1 MKLPR
6 SILAGIAAP
15 ALPIAG
21 LGLPIVV
28 YLPPF
33 FANSVGIPLATV
45 GLIFMLAR
53 FWDVFTDVIFGIVAD
68 RTRPPLGRRKFW
80 ILLSAPI
87 LMLSV
92 WLIFNPPAG
101 AGALYLSIWL
111 GVLYVGWTMATIS
124 VISWSAELSS
134 DYDERTRVQA
144 WYMGSLM
151 IGLIVVL
158 IIPAIIEQA
167 GGGDAQAKMRGI
179 ALFIVILLPLCFGF
193 AIWKVPEVP
202 VREDTSEDWG
212 KAFRAM
218 WRSPPLLLILACDLV
233 VGLASGI
240 AGSLYLFVAQ
250 DALGLGRTAS
260 LLLLFYFFTG
270 CLAVPLWAWMA
281 RRLEKHRALAGASV
295 YAGLT
300 ALLFLIVPAGD
311 TVLMLAVTVLN
322 GVTYASAR
330 FLLKAMMADVTDL
343 DRLESGR
350 MQSGV
355 YFAMLTMTE
364 KIGLALAVGITY
376 PILAAIGFEAG
387 GNNTAAAIEGL
398 VLLFALA
405 PAILHLLAAV
415 VLWRFPL
422 GRARQYEL
430 RARLANRFTQV

>member
-6 SILAGIAAP
+6 LTLAGIAAP

-33 FANSVGIPLATV
+33 FANTIGISLTTVGI
-45 GLIFMLAR
+45 IFMLAR
-53 FWDVFTDVIFGIVAD
+53 FWDVFTDVIFGVVAD

-80 ILLSAPI
+80 IAVSAPI
-87 LMLSV
+87 LMVSV
-92 WLIFNPPAG
+92 WLIFNPPDG
-101 AGALYLSIWL
+101 VGPLYLSLWL

-124 VISWSAELSS
+124 VISWSAELSN

-144 WYMGSLM
+144 WYMGFLM

-158 IIPAIIEQA
+158 IIPAVIEQLA
-167 GGGDAQAKMRGI
+167 GGDARAKMRGI

-193 AIWKVPEVP
+193 ALWKVPEKP

-212 KAFRAM
+212 KALRNM
-218 WRSPPLLLILACDLV
+218 WRSKPLLLILLCDLV
-233 VGLASGI
+233 IGLASGI

-250 DALGLGRTAS
+250 DALGLGKTAS

-270 CLAVPLWAWMA
+270 CLAVPLWAWA
-281 RRLEKHRALAGASV
+281 AKRLEKHRALAGASV

-300 ALLFLIVPAGD
+300 ALLFLAVPGGA
-311 TVLMLAVTVLN
+311 TIFMLAVTVLN
-322 GVTYASAR
+322 GITYASAR
-330 FLLKAMMADVTDL
+330 FLLKAMMADVTDV

-355 YFAMLTMTE
+355 YFALLTMTE
-364 KIGLALAVGITY
+364 KIGLALAVGIAY

-387 GNNTAAAIEGL
+387 AANSESAKQGL
-398 VLLFALA
+398 VMLFALS
-405 PAILHLLAAV
+405 PAILHMLAAV
-415 VLWRFPL
+415 ALWRFPL
-422 GRARQYEL
+422 GRAHQREL
-430 RARLANRFTQV
+430 RQKLATRFGD

>member
-6 SILAGIAAP
+6 IVLAGISAP

-33 FANSVGIPLATV
+33 FADTVGIGLGTV
-45 GLIFMLAR
+45 GLVFMLAR
-53 FWDVFTDVIFGIVAD
+53 FWDVFTDPFFGIIAD
-68 RTRPPLGRRKFW
+68 RSRPPLGRRRFW
-80 ILLSAPI
+80 LIVSVPI

-92 WLIFNPPAG
+92 WQLFNPPEG
-101 AGALYLSIWL
+101 ASGFYLAAWL
-111 GVLYVGWTMATIS
+111 AAMYVGWTMATIS
-124 VISWSAELSS
+124 VISWSAELSN

-144 WYMGSLM
+144 WYMGFLM

-158 IIPAIIEQA
+158 MIPAAIEGL
-167 GGGDAQAKMRGI
+167 GGGDNRAKMTGI
-179 ALFIVILLPLCFGF
+179 ALFIVILLPLCVGF
-193 AIWKVPEVP
+193 ATWKVPEQKV
-202 VREDTSEDWG
+202 VEDSSAAW
-212 KAFRAM
+212 KQAFLAM
-218 WRSPPLLLILACDLV
+218 CRSRPLLLIMACDLV
-233 VGLASGI
+233 IGLASGI
-240 AGSLYLFVAQ
+240 AGSLYLFVAR
-250 DALGLGRTAS
+250 DALGLGKTAS

-270 CLAVPLWAWMA
+270 CLAVPLWAWAA

-300 ALLFLIVPAGD
+300 ALLFLLVPAGG
-311 TVLMLAVTVLN
+311 TVVMLIVTVLN

-330 FLLKAMMADVTDL
+330 FLLKAMMADVTDI

-355 YFAMLTMTE
+355 FFALLTMTE

-376 PILAAIGFEAG
+376 VILDSIGFVAGGQNTEAAID
-387 GNNTAAAIEGL
+387 GL
-398 VLLFALA
+398 LLLFALA
-405 PAILHLLAAV
+405 PTALHLAAAV

-422 GRARQYEL
+422 GRAHQHEL
-430 RARLANRFTQV
+430 RAQLARRFAD